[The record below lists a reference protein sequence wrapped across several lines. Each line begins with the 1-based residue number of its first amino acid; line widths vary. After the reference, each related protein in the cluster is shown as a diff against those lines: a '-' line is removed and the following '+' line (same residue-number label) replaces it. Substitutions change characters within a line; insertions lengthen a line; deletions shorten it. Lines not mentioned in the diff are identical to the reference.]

1 MIAVEYRCGCGHTG
15 EMVEYSTDQVDSDYP
30 SNQFFIRCQGCGTRT
45 FRFDSP
51 QATEM
56 NWATMDG
63 HAVEYSR
70 ESRRFVA

>member
-1 MIAVEYRCGCGHTG
+1 MIAVEYRCGCGEAAEMHEYNVTEAHT
-15 EMVEYSTDQVDSDYP
+15 DYP
-30 SNQFFIRCQGCGTRT
+30 ASQYHIKCHCCGTRT

-56 NWATMDG
+56 NWAAMEG

-70 ESRRFVA
+70 EARVA

>member
-15 EMVEYSTDQVDSDYP
+15 EMIEYSTEQPDSDYP
-30 SNQFFIRCQGCGTRT
+30 PNQFFIECQGCRTRT

-56 NWATMDG
+56 SWATMDG

-70 ESRRFVA
+70 ESRVA

>member
-1 MIAVEYRCGCGHTG
+1 MIAVEYRCGCGQTG
-15 EMVEYSTDQVDSDYP
+15 EMIEYAAEQAGSDYP
-30 SNQFFIRCQGCGTRT
+30 SNQFFIKCQSCGTRT

-51 QATEM
+51 QASEM

-70 ESRRFVA
+70 EPRRCVA

>member
-1 MIAVEYRCGCGHTG
+1 MIEYAT
-15 EMVEYSTDQVDSDYP
+15 EQADSDYP
-30 SNQFFIRCQGCGTRT
+30 PQQFFIVCQRCGTRT

-70 ESRRFVA
+70 ESRRAVA